1 MTQQIHARCSA
12 AETRVYPLFSTNVI
26 DYAYGN
32 RSVKS
37 PDSSYVPD
45 GITIPPAKAFPH
57 SNPPCAF
64 ATVVFEIAH
73 RNESWNQLISD
84 ARRKAFSLTTSIQV
98 AIGIKIYTKKYR
110 MFWRRRAR
118 SGNGMC
124 IRKIT
129 PKLDMKTATRRVFN
143 IPADLIFW
151 GCPALPPLPS
161 PMLPIRVETFR
172 KAVEKVF

>member
-1 MTQQIHARCSA
+1 
-12 AETRVYPLFSTNVI
+12 VI

-37 PDSSYVPD
+37 PGSSYVPD
-45 GITIPPAKAFPH
+45 GITIPH
-57 SNPPCAF
+57 SNSLYAF

-73 RNESWNQLISD
+73 RNESWKQLISD
-84 ARRKAFSLTTSIQV
+84 VHRKAFSSTTSIQV
-98 AIGIKIYTKKYR
+98 VIGIKIYTNKYR
-110 MFWRRRAR
+110 MFWGRRAR

-143 IPADLIFW
+143 IPADLIFG

-172 KAVEKVF
+172 KAVAKFF